1 MPITKAKK
9 VEVVAELKDKIKAA
23 EAIAF
28 VNFLG
33 LSVAAA
39 TELRKALR
47 AAEVGLMV
55 AKKTLIRRAFDG
67 SGISGEVP
75 ELPGEIALAYGT
87 DALAPAREVYAFEKK
102 NKDVVKLVGGVYEG
116 AFVSSAFMME
126 LATIPSREVL
136 LSKLVFLLKSPI
148 QRLAVAI
155 NEVSKTKTV

>member
-28 VNFLG
+28 VNFHG

-47 AAEVGLMV
+47 AAEVSLTV

-67 SGISGEVP
+67 SGITGEVP
-75 ELPGEIALAYGT
+75 ELPGEIALAYGA

-116 AFVSSAFMME
+116 AFVSSAFMLE

-136 LSKLVFLLKSPI
+136 LSKLAFLLQSPI

>member
-28 VNFLG
+28 VNFHG

-47 AAEVGLMV
+47 AAEVSLTV

-67 SGISGEVP
+67 SGITGEVP
-75 ELPGEIALAYGT
+75 ELPGEIALAYGA

-116 AFVSSAFMME
+116 AFVSSAFMLE

-136 LSKLVFLLKSPI
+136 LSKLAFLLKSPI